1 MRAFLYGF
9 VAIVGLLCSESSGAE
24 IFRCED
30 PEGGLVFQQTPC
42 PEPEPEPEPE
52 PKPDEEVTDAAP
64 AAEQEPEPEPR
75 ALADP
80 AAVAACKKQYR
91 DAIDAVDAEM
101 RAGFTPQQGEVFKQR
116 LRLLTEKL
124 RAC

>member
-42 PEPEPEPEPE
+42 PEPEPEPEP
-52 PKPDEEVTDAAP
+52 DEEVTDAAP
-64 AAEQEPEPEPR
+64 TPEGEPEPEPR
-75 ALADP
+75 AP
-80 AAVAACKKQYR
+80 EAVAACKKQYR

-116 LRLLTEKL
+116 LRLLTEEL

>member
-1 MRAFLYGF
+1 MVMRVFLYGF
-9 VAIVGLLCSESSGAE
+9 VAIAGLLCRDGSGAE

-30 PEGGLVFQQTPC
+30 PGGGVVFQQTPC
-42 PEPEPEPEPE
+42 PEPEPEEPE
-52 PKPDEEVTDAAP
+52 PDEEKADEAPVTAYEA
-64 AAEQEPEPEPR
+64 EPEPR
-75 ALADP
+75 AP
-80 AAVAACKKQYR
+80 AAPEVVAACKKQYR
-91 DAIDAVDAEM
+91 DAIDAIDAEM

>member
-1 MRAFLYGF
+1 MRVFLYGF
-9 VAIVGLLCSESSGAE
+9 VAIAGLLCRDGSGAE

-30 PEGGLVFQQTPC
+30 PEGGVVFQQTPC
-42 PEPEPEPEPE
+42 PEPEPEEPE
-52 PKPDEEVTDAAP
+52 PDEEVADEAPVMAYEAEP
-64 AAEQEPEPEPR
+64 AARPP
-75 ALADP
+75 ADP
-80 AAVAACKKQYR
+80 EVVAACKKRHR
-91 DAIDAVDAEM
+91 DAIDAIDAEM